1 MKIAML
7 GHKRIPSREGGIE
20 IVVEEIATRLVKLGH
35 QVDAYNRA
43 GKHVSDRTIKQ
54 KTSNTYQGIRLIP
67 VFTIDKKS
75 LNAFLYSIF
84 ASLLVSVRKYD
95 VIHYHAIGSC
105 VMLWIPKLL
114 RRRVVVTVHGLD
126 WQRDKWGGFA
136 TKYLKLGERI
146 AVKYAD
152 EIIVLSEDMKSYFK
166 TTYGRTTTFV
176 PNGVNL
182 PEPKQARII
191 TEKYGLKE
199 EDYILFLSRLVP
211 EKGLHYLLEAFRDIN
226 TDKKLV
232 IAGGASHSNDYVE
245 SIQKMAEKD
254 PRVILTGFVQGQ
266 ELEEL
271 FSNCFLYCLP
281 SDVEGMPLSLLEAL
295 SYGRRCLVSNI
306 PENMQITKRFGIY
319 FRKSN
324 VEDLK
329 LKLQEAFST
338 TRQNQQQIRQYVTQ
352 QFDWDKVVEQTLR
365 IYREDRATTIALT
378 KEVHNDQ
385 SVA

>member
-211 EKGLHYLLEAFRDIN
+211 EKGLHYLLEAFRDLN

-281 SDVEGMPLSLLEAL
+281 SDVEGMPLSLLEAF

>member
-7 GHKRIPSREGGIE
+7 GHKRVPSREGGIE